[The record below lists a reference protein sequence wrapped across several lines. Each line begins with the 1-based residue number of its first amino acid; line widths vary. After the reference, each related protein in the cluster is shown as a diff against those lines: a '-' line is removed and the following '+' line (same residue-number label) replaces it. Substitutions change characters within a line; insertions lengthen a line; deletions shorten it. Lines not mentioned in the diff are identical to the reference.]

1 MTASHSPILD
11 YDSSDEYRPEP
22 VPPPQAPAWR
32 DGSIRI
38 GIHTSIADGFAG
50 SLESAA
56 KLGCNAL
63 QIFSASPRMWPH
75 VGARISEIEAA
86 EFCAKRAELGLGPLV
101 IHANYLIN
109 LASSD
114 PVLRVRSI
122 QAYHDEMVRGAAL
135 GADYLVVHPGSCCGK
150 TPGSGK
156 SSEQGI
162 RDVALAIRQ
171 AARGMRLCGAFDDPR
186 DRRLRLLLENTSGMG
201 MAVGSRFE
209 ELKAIIDAVPDLPLG
224 ICLDT
229 AHAFHAGYGIHTEA
243 GLSQT
248 IAALERTVGLS
259 RVAVLHVN
267 DSKTPFGSRVDRHDH
282 IGKGKIGLD
291 GLRRVLNHPKLSAS
305 ASRTGSVRNGS
316 ANRRS
321 ASEKQVC
328 FLRAS
333 GKGVSAGNAHR
344 RARRRPPQ
352 RAAVMGTR
360 GRGGEASASSA
371 EWFQHDEARA
381 RGRRRWQH
389 ALDVSELREPREA
402 RESHQARQ
410 AEPQGRGRI
419 QGLSHRGRIQSP
431 GSGSQVAGEMGR
443 RRRVRGG
450 RRSQPPEILSA
461 GDAAVSLRHAA
472 YGPHAQLHDWR
483 RRGPLSP
490 HARLQRAA
498 PHRLGRVRPSGRKR
512 GHQARARLRAT
523 GPTPIS
529 RR

>member
-1 MTASHSPILD
+1 MTASHRPILD

-22 VPPPQAPAWR
+22 VPQPQAPAWR
-32 DGSIRI
+32 DGSVRI

-75 VGARISEIEAA
+75 VGARIAEVEAA
-86 EFCAKRAELGLGPLV
+86 EFRAKRAELGLGPLV

-122 QAYHDEMVRGAAL
+122 QAFHDEMVRGAAL

-150 TPGSGK
+150 TPGTGK

-186 DRRLRLLLENTSGMG
+186 DCRLRLLLENTSGMG

-209 ELKAIIDAVPDLPLG
+209 ELKAIIDAVPDLPVG

-243 GLSQT
+243 GLAET
-248 IAALERTVGLS
+248 IAALERTVGLA

-267 DSKTPFGSRVDRHDH
+267 DSKTPFGSRVDRHEH
-282 IGKGKIGLD
+282 IGRGKIGLD

-305 ASRTGSVRNGS
+305 AAGGASRTGSGKNNAQLS
-316 ANRRS
+316 ANENAMNSGSCGLWGRAFLLETPIDAPGDDRRNVRRLWELVGVAAKQAPRAQNGFSMMKRGRAGASARS
-321 ASEKQVC
+321 ARSTIVNPANPAK
-328 FLRAS
+328 RA
-333 GKGVSAGNAHR
+333 KR
-344 RARRRPPQ
+344 
-352 RAAVMGTR
+352 
-360 GRGGEASASSA
+360 SS
-371 EWFQHDEARA
+371 
-381 RGRRRWQH
+381 
-389 ALDVSELREPREA
+389 
-402 RESHQARQ
+402 
-410 AEPQGRGRI
+410 
-419 QGLSHRGRIQSP
+419 
-431 GSGSQVAGEMGR
+431 
-443 RRRVRGG
+443 
-450 RRSQPPEILSA
+450 
-461 GDAAVSLRHAA
+461 
-472 YGPHAQLHDWR
+472 
-483 RRGPLSP
+483 
-490 HARLQRAA
+490 
-498 PHRLGRVRPSGRKR
+498 SGRKAA
-512 GHQARARLRAT
+512 GASK
-523 GPTPIS
+523 G
-529 RR
+529 

>member
-1 MTASHSPILD
+1 MLRYRQMTASHSPILD

-32 DGSIRI
+32 DGSVRI

-75 VGARISEIEAA
+75 VGARIAEVEAA
-86 EFCAKRAELGLGPLV
+86 EFRARRAELGLGPLV

-122 QAYHDEMVRGAAL
+122 QAYHDEMVRGVAL

-150 TPGSGK
+150 TPGGEK

-209 ELKAIIDAVPDLPLG
+209 ELKAIIGAAPDLPLG

-243 GLSQT
+243 GLVEA

-267 DSKTPFGSRVDRHDH
+267 DSKTPFGSRVDRHEH

-291 GLRRVLNHPKLSAS
+291 GLRRVLNHPKLSANG
-305 ASRTGSVRNGS
+305 ASGGRPGRAFLLETPIDAPGDDRRNVRRLWELVGVAAKQAPRAQNGFSMMKRGRAGAGASGARSTVVNPTNAANS
-316 ANRRS
+316 ANP
-321 ASEKQVC
+321 ANPAK
-328 FLRAS
+328 
-333 GKGVSAGNAHR
+333 
-344 RARRRPPQ
+344 
-352 RAAVMGTR
+352 
-360 GRGGEASASSA
+360 
-371 EWFQHDEARA
+371 
-381 RGRRRWQH
+381 
-389 ALDVSELREPREA
+389 
-402 RESHQARQ
+402 
-410 AEPQGRGRI
+410 
-419 QGLSHRGRIQSP
+419 
-431 GSGSQVAGEMGR
+431 
-443 RRRVRGG
+443 
-450 RRSQPPEILSA
+450 
-461 GDAAVSLRHAA
+461 
-472 YGPHAQLHDWR
+472 
-483 RRGPLSP
+483 
-490 HARLQRAA
+490 
-498 PHRLGRVRPSGRKR
+498 
-512 GHQARARLRAT
+512 RAT
-523 GPTPIS
+523 PS
-529 RR
+529 RKAAGASKG

>member
-32 DGSIRI
+32 DGSVRI
-38 GIHTSIADGFAG
+38 GIHTSIANGFAG

-75 VGARISEIEAA
+75 VGARIPEIETAD
-86 EFCAKRAELGLGPLV
+86 FCAKRAELGLGPLV

-150 TPGSGK
+150 TPGWK

-171 AARGMRLCGAFDDPR
+171 AARWMRLCGAFDDPR
-186 DRRLRLLLENTSGMG
+186 DCRLRLLLENTSGMG

-243 GLSQT
+243 GLAET
-248 IAALERTVGLS
+248 IEGLERTVGLS

-291 GLRRVLNHPKLSAS
+291 GLRRVLNHPKLCANGAS
-305 ASRTGSVRNGS
+305 GGRPGRAFLLETPIDAPGDDRRNVRRLWELVGVAAKQAPRAQNGFSMMKRGRAGAGS
-316 ANRRS
+316 ARTTRS
-321 ASEKQVC
+321 TIVKPANPANPTKRAKPSRKAAGAS
-328 FLRAS
+328 
-333 GKGVSAGNAHR
+333 KG
-344 RARRRPPQ
+344 
-352 RAAVMGTR
+352 
-360 GRGGEASASSA
+360 
-371 EWFQHDEARA
+371 
-381 RGRRRWQH
+381 
-389 ALDVSELREPREA
+389 
-402 RESHQARQ
+402 
-410 AEPQGRGRI
+410 
-419 QGLSHRGRIQSP
+419 
-431 GSGSQVAGEMGR
+431 
-443 RRRVRGG
+443 
-450 RRSQPPEILSA
+450 
-461 GDAAVSLRHAA
+461 
-472 YGPHAQLHDWR
+472 
-483 RRGPLSP
+483 
-490 HARLQRAA
+490 
-498 PHRLGRVRPSGRKR
+498 
-512 GHQARARLRAT
+512 
-523 GPTPIS
+523 
-529 RR
+529 